1 MVGKRVSGQQTPVK
15 LAYSLEEAAEATGY
29 GQTTLKVAIR
39 RGELVAAYANTKP
52 VILADELKSWLASLP
67 TERTP

>member
-1 MVGKRVSGQQTPVK
+1 MTATK

-39 RGELVAAYANTKP
+39 RGELVARYANAKP
-52 VILADELKSWLASLP
+52 VIPATELQDWLDSLP
-67 TERTP
+67 KERP